1 MTAISRISRYIYIST
16 FGPMKASS
24 CPGEVLAGP
33 GLPRISMT
41 RGASLLLRRVIM
53 VEREFGGG
61 VGSNK
66 CVAVECFKHDVL
78 MIQLS
83 DHHKNPVGRDDFVSV
98 ASFLFWNGDCSTSLP
113 RRKPG

>member
-1 MTAISRISRYIYIST
+1 
-16 FGPMKASS
+16 MKASS
-24 CPGEVLAGP
+24 CPGKNLVGP
-33 GLPRISMT
+33 GVPRISMT
-41 RGASLLLRRVIM
+41 RKASLLLPKIIM

-66 CVAVECFKHDVL
+66 CVAVGCFKHDVL

-98 ASFLFWNGDCSTSLP
+98 ALFLVLEW
-113 RRKPG
+113 